1 MSERPAKRIRQACEP
16 CRRKKTR
23 CPGEKPICS
32 HCSRLRQN
40 CYYDDGSHNMTGRI
54 SIEKTPLPT
63 PSRAQETNLTSSS
76 DVSLEERLKSVEAQ
90 LAEVLANQ
98 ASMSRSAS
106 RQISDSPALSHL
118 EQAMGM
124 PNIPRLSSRK
134 LPPYEIITSV
144 AKTYLLYCDCQPLP
158 VFCRK
163 GFVETLS
170 ERDPEVIFSVLA
182 LAIRF
187 SEEEVF
193 RDNKT
198 ELING
203 YLEAAQSIISG
214 RIFGGQVE
222 LSTLQSLCLLSL
234 VDFSNGN
241 TRQASV
247 HSSLAMSLAHNAG
260 LTTESHAPLSDSLRE
275 ERRRCFWSLFL
286 LKRLHG
292 AEFSVIDFAGE
303 ESFPWYPETTGKPL
317 NPCHFTSRETPD
329 ISSPEFATSDTQDKG
344 VIAYAIQLSEVW
356 FKITRYARR
365 RGNPSTLP
373 PWSPQSDYALIM
385 AQQMDFET
393 RTSQIHRFKSAKFS
407 QRSTE
412 DLHANRDY
420 WGPWLFIQFLY
431 HTNLCLLNNPLLLS
445 LRLKNI
451 KSAIPEIFLQHI
463 SDLIS
468 SHASWVIK
476 YIDMLEVKS
485 FKVSDPFFA
494 HCVAIIATIYLQ
506 ECFAEDPIVRQ
517 EKRDNFDK
525 CLRFIRDFKEWPHV
539 SRMAEKLQRL
549 CDTVSSTYTNLDAPP
564 QTPNRSLLI
573 DLGQFWEILEYS
585 SSSEKPA
592 SARRLFGAS
601 LYSASIPTT
610 HEISHASS
618 LPEPTRVDRQ
628 DFEGSGSSSVNTSAV
643 NVGEGGM
650 VGQEQEFVHAPFQYS
665 DDELAVLAES
675 FFHHRGEGLGN
686 LEDLWNA
693 GNMS

>member
-23 CPGEKPICS
+23 CPGEKPMCS

-54 SIEKTPLPT
+54 SIERTPVPT
-63 PSRAQETNLTSSS
+63 PGRAQETHLISSS
-76 DVSLEERLKSVEAQ
+76 DVTLEDRLKSVEIQ

-98 ASMSRSAS
+98 ASMSRSTS
-106 RQISDSPALSHL
+106 RHISDSPALSHL
-118 EQAMGM
+118 ELAMRT
-124 PNIPRLSSRK
+124 PNIPRLSTNYRHTK
-134 LPPYEIITSV
+134 LS
-144 AKTYLLYCDCQPLP
+144 Q
-158 VFCRK
+158 
-163 GFVETLS
+163 
-170 ERDPEVIFSVLA
+170 VLQ
-182 LAIRF
+182 
-187 SEEEVF
+187 
-193 RDNKT
+193 KH
-198 ELING
+198 
-203 YLEAAQSIISG
+203 
-214 RIFGGQVE
+214 
-222 LSTLQSLCLLSL
+222 
-234 VDFSNGN
+234 GN

-303 ESFPWYPETTGKPL
+303 ENFPWYPETTGKPL
-317 NPCHFTSRETPD
+317 NPGHFTSGETPD
-329 ISSPEFATSDTQDKG
+329 ISSPEFASSDTQDKG
-344 VIAYAIQLSEVW
+344 VVAYAIQLSEVW

-468 SHASWVIK
+468 SHASWVIR
-476 YIDMLEVKS
+476 YIDMLEAKS
-485 FKVSDPFFA
+485 FKVSDPFLA

-539 SRMAEKLQRL
+539 ARMAEKLQRL
-549 CDTVSSTYTNLDAPP
+549 CDTVSSTYTNPDAPP

-585 SSSEKPA
+585 SSSEIPT
-592 SARRLFGAS
+592 SARRLFGPS
-601 LYSASIPTT
+601 LYSASIPAT

-628 DFEGSGSSSVNTSAV
+628 DFEGSGLDSVNTSAV
-643 NVGEGGM
+643 NMRDGGM
-650 VGQEQEFVHAPFQYS
+650 AGQEQESVHPQLHYS

-675 FFHHRGEGLGN
+675 FFHQRGEGLGN
-686 LEDLWNA
+686 LEDWWSA
-693 GNMS
+693 GNLS

>member
-40 CYYDDGSHNMTGRI
+40 CYYDDGSHNMAGRI
-54 SIEKTPLPT
+54 SIERTPMPT
-63 PSRAQETNLTSSS
+63 PSRAQETHSTSSS
-76 DVSLEERLKSVEAQ
+76 DGTLEDRLRSVEAQ

-98 ASMSRSAS
+98 VSMGTSAS

-118 EQAMGM
+118 EQAMRT
-124 PNIPRLSSRK
+124 PNIPRLSSSCRHMK
-134 LPPYEIITSV
+134 LS
-144 AKTYLLYCDCQPLP
+144 Q
-158 VFCRK
+158 
-163 GFVETLS
+163 
-170 ERDPEVIFSVLA
+170 VLQKHEGV
-182 LAIRF
+182 L
-187 SEEEVF
+187 

-203 YLEAAQSIISG
+203 YSEAARSFISD
-214 RIFGGQVE
+214 RIFGGRVE
-222 LSTLQSLCLLSL
+222 LSTLQSLCLLIL

-247 HSSLAMSLAHNAG
+247 CSSLAMSLAYNAG
-260 LTTESHAPLSDSLRE
+260 LTTESHAPSSDSICE

-286 LKRLHG
+286 LKKLHG
-292 AEFSVIDFAGE
+292 AEFSVMDFTGE
-303 ESFPWYPETTGKPL
+303 ENFPWYPETTGKPL
-317 NPCHFTSRETPD
+317 NPGHSTSGEIPD
-329 ISSPEFATSDTQDKG
+329 ISSPEFAISNTQDKG
-344 VIAYAIQLSEVW
+344 VVAYAIQLSEVW
-356 FKITRYARR
+356 FKITRYAKR
-365 RGNPSTLP
+365 RGSPSTLP

-468 SHASWVIK
+468 SHASWVIR
-476 YIDMLEVKS
+476 YIDMLEVRS
-485 FKVSDPFFA
+485 FKVSDPFLA

-506 ECFAEDPIVRQ
+506 EYFAEDPIVRQ

-539 SRMAEKLQRL
+539 ARMAEKLQRL
-549 CDTVSSTYTNLDAPP
+549 RDTVSSTYKNPDAPP

-585 SSSEKPA
+585 SSSEIPT
-592 SARRLFGAS
+592 SARRLFGPS

-628 DFEGSGSSSVNTSAV
+628 DFEGSGPSSVKTSVV
-643 NVGEGGM
+643 NMGEGGM
-650 VGQEQEFVHAPFQYS
+650 TGQEQEAVHPPFHYS

-675 FFHHRGEGLGN
+675 FFHQRGEGLGN
-686 LEDLWNA
+686 LEDWWNA